1 MNAGRFRVACLAL
14 ADVACVACVWAV
26 VVKVYHALALDQ
38 ADVSYYLTFWP
49 VLVVF
54 VLINLFAR
62 LYHGRAWAPG
72 MPLPEVEEFRRL
84 VLSAFATHL
93 LLMAFLGFAHGQD
106 QVSRAVVIL
115 SGLLCAC
122 AAQPF
127 RYLMRYALAR
137 TGLGQIPA
145 FLVGEGAVAEQ
156 VKARLARSSYCGFR
170 IVRAF
175 GKDDFRRVIAEGR
188 ARGVRHLFACYP
200 DDRYFRT
207 RFAELSD
214 AFTFVEYLPTSDAF
228 PVSGAQVIQV
238 GGLGGLE
245 MTNQRK
251 FHSLLLEKSLLD
263 RALAA
268 VIFVCALPFFV
279 VMPILI
285 KLTSPGPVLYK
296 AKRLGKKG
304 RTIYV
309 WKFRSMYA
317 DADRRLQSMLDADP
331 ALRAEF
337 ERDFKLK
344 NDPRVTP
351 LGRFMR
357 KTSID
362 ELPQLFNVFTHDMAL
377 IGPRP
382 IVEKEVPR
390 YGRAYEIFSSVK
402 PGITGLWQASGR
414 SDTDY
419 AERVALDVHY
429 ILNWSPWMDLW
440 IVFRTAA
447 AVLKMKGSY

>member
-1 MNAGRFRVACLAL
+1 MNAGHFRVACLAL
-14 ADVACVACVWAV
+14 ADILCVACVWTV
-26 VVKVYHALALDQ
+26 VVKVYHALALGQ
-38 ADVSYYLTFWP
+38 SDVSHYLNFWP
-49 VLVVF
+49 VLVIF
-54 VLINLFAR
+54 VLINQFAR
-62 LYHGRAWAPG
+62 LYHGRAQAPG

-84 VLSAFATHL
+84 VLSALATHL
-93 LLMAFLGFAHGQD
+93 LLMAFLGLAHGQD

-115 SGLLCAC
+115 SGVLCAV

-127 RYLMRYALAR
+127 RSLMRHALAR
-137 TGLGQIPA
+137 AGVGQIPA
-145 FLVGEGAVAEQ
+145 FLVGEGEVAERA
-156 VKARLARSSYCGFR
+156 KARLMSSSYYGFR
-170 IVRAF
+170 IVRSF
-175 GKDDFRRVIAEGR
+175 GQEGFRDVLAEGR
-188 ARGVRHLFACYP
+188 RQGIRHLFACYP
-200 DDRYFRT
+200 DNRLFRAQ
-207 RFAELSD
+207 FADLAET
-214 AFTFVEYLPTSDAF
+214 FVFVEYLPTSDAF
-228 PVSGAQVIQV
+228 PVDGAQVIQV

-245 MTNQRK
+245 MANQRK
-251 FHSLLLEKSLLD
+251 FRFLRLEKSLVD

-268 VIFVCALPFFV
+268 AIFLCALPFFV
-279 VMPILI
+279 VMPVLI
-285 KLTSPGPVLYK
+285 KLTSPGPVIYK
-296 AKRLGKKG
+296 ARRLGKKG
-304 RTIYV
+304 RPIYV

-317 DADRRLQSMLDADP
+317 DADRRLQAMLDADP
-331 ALRAEF
+331 ALKAEF
-337 ERDFKLK
+337 EKDFKLK

-382 IVEKEVPR
+382 IVEEEVAR

>member
-26 VVKVYHALALDQ
+26 VVKAYHVLAFGQ
-38 ADVSYYLTFWP
+38 HDVSYYLAFWP
-49 VLVVF
+49 VPVLF

-84 VLSAFATHL
+84 VLSALATHV

-127 RYLMRYALAR
+127 RYLMRAALAR

-145 FLVGEGAVAEQ
+145 FLVGEGAVADR
-156 VKARLARSSYCGFR
+156 VRARLARSSYCGFR

-175 GKDDFRRVIAEGR
+175 GRDDVARVADEGR
-188 ARGVRHLFACYP
+188 ALGVRHLFACYP
-200 DDRYFRT
+200 DDRLFKV
-207 RFAELSD
+207 RFAALSE
-214 AFTFVEYLPTSDAF
+214 AFTFVEYLPTADAF
-228 PVSGAQVIQV
+228 PVSGAQVILV

-245 MTNQRK
+245 MANQRK
-251 FHSLLLEKSLLD
+251 FHVLRLEKSLLD

-268 VIFVCALPFFV
+268 AIFVCALPLFV
-279 VMPILI
+279 VMPVLI

-304 RTIYV
+304 RTIHV

-317 DADRRLQSMLDADP
+317 DADRRLQSVLDSDP
-331 ALRAEF
+331 ALKAEF
-337 ERDFKLK
+337 ARDFKLR

-390 YGRAYEIFSSVK
+390 YGRAYEVFSSVK

>member
-14 ADVACVACVWAV
+14 ADIACVACVWAL
-26 VVKVYHALALDQ
+26 VVKAYHALALGQD
-38 ADVSYYLTFWP
+38 DVSYYLAFWP
-49 VLVVF
+49 VPVLF

-84 VLSAFATHL
+84 ALSAVATHV
-93 LLMAFLGFAHGQD
+93 LLMAFLGFAHEQD
-106 QVSRAVVIL
+106 QVSRAVVII

-127 RYLMRYALAR
+127 RYLVRYALAR

-145 FLVGEGAVAEQ
+145 FLVGDGAVAAQ
-156 VKARLARSSYCGFR
+156 AQARFARSSYYGFR

-175 GKDDFRRVIAEGR
+175 GSDDPRRVVAEGR
-188 ARGVRHLFACYP
+188 ERGVRHLFACYP
-200 DDRYFRT
+200 DDRLFKV
-207 RFAELSD
+207 RFAALAD
-214 AFTFVEYLPTSDAF
+214 AFAFVEYLPTPEAF

-245 MTNQRK
+245 MANQRK
-251 FHSLLLEKSLLD
+251 FHFLLLEKSLLD
-263 RALAA
+263 RTLAA
-268 VIFVCALPFFV
+268 LIFVCALPLFV
-279 VMPILI
+279 VMPVLI

-296 AKRLGKKG
+296 ARRLGKKG
-304 RTIYV
+304 RPIYV

-331 ALRAEF
+331 ALKAEF
-337 ERDFKLK
+337 EKDFKLK

-362 ELPQLFNVFTHDMAL
+362 ELPQLFNVFTHEMAL